1 MYYFPH
7 ESQAHTCTWMAFG
20 MSATIWPKHL
30 IASLQQ
36 NLADIALAIA
46 QFEPVNLLVTPE
58 NYPVAWNLLG
68 SSVNYVEVPLNDIW
82 IRDSGANFVLD
93 KSSGQL
99 VAIDFNFNGWGNK
112 QRHNFDRHVA
122 KIMADYTNSQLIKA
136 NINIEGGSIEVNGSG
151 VGIFTESS
159 ILNSARNPNCTR
171 QQIEEKLKTYL
182 GLTEIIWLKGIKGYD
197 ITDGHIDFYARFID
211 DNGIIISLENDTY
224 SFDYRVTREHQDR
237 LIAMNKIKNITIL
250 NTPQNVRVNR
260 QRYPEFAASYVNYY
274 LCQQAVIMPE
284 FGDQK
289 ADKAAIEILTDC
301 FPKRNIVSVNI
312 DTIAIGGGGIHC
324 VTQQQPKTAI
334 NP

>member
-7 ESQAHTCTWMAFG
+7 ESHAHTCTWMSFG
-20 MSATIWPKHL
+20 MSTTIWPKKL

-46 QFEPVNLLVTPE
+46 EFEPVNLLVTPE

-68 SSVNYVEVPLNDIW
+68 SSVNYIKAPLNDIW
-82 IRDSGANFVLD
+82 LRDSGANFVLD

-112 QRHNFDRHVA
+112 QRYNFDRHVA
-122 KIMADYTNSQLIKA
+122 KIMANYAESQLIKA
-136 NINIEGGSIEVNGSG
+136 NINLEGGSIEVNGSG
-151 VGIFTESS
+151 VGIFTESA
-159 ILNSARNPNCTR
+159 ILNSDRNPNCTR
-171 QQIEEKLKTYL
+171 QQIEYQLKTYL
-182 GLTEIIWLKGIKGYD
+182 GLTDIIWLKGIKGYD
-197 ITDGHIDFYARFID
+197 ITDGHIDFYARFIN
-211 DNGIIISLENDTY
+211 DNSIIISLENDTY
-224 SFDYRVTREHQDR
+224 SFDYRVTREHQNS
-237 LIAMNKIKNITIL
+237 LIAMNKIKNITTL

-274 LCQQAVIMPE
+274 LCHQAVIIPQ
-284 FGDQK
+284 FGDQN
-289 ADKAAIEILTDC
+289 ADSAAVEILTDC
-301 FPKRNIVSVNI
+301 FPNHKIVPVNI

-334 NP
+334 